1 MWDENENYTVLFG
14 CLSLTTE
21 SPNKNETTNLYHQR
35 TNPTPSFYI
44 KLINMKNTKERKK
57 RKIIWLPKLKAVIVS
72 PFVLTGSLAVPL
84 AVRLLHAGGGT
95 VVVDP
100 RFCL

>member
-14 CLSLTTE
+14 SLSLTTG
-21 SPNKNETTNLYHQR
+21 SPNKNETTNLYQQR

-44 KLINMKNTKERKK
+44 KLINMKNRKERKK
-57 RKIIWLPKLKAVIVS
+57 RKRIWLPKLKAVIVS

-84 AVRLLHAGGGT
+84 AVRFLHAGGGT
-95 VVVDP
+95 VVDP